1 MIHPVRNHP
10 RLTLAATA
18 AGCAAVV
25 AAPLVLAQHGYITLL
40 PGAQGTGY
48 ALLDRPPPADD
59 PHVARPRDPAA
70 EPGRPA
76 ATDGLRLLGVDPAGR
91 SYLLTRG
98 EGTVC
103 LHVQAGGADLR
114 VACGDRATVRERG
127 LWVRFDQAGATWLA
141 ILTPD
146 TLAGAEVDA
155 GAEPAWRSSNV
166 TLLRS
171 EAGARERVAFH
182 GKAGRSLVVV
192 ASEGA

>member
-48 ALLDRPPPADD
+48 ALLDRPPAADD
-59 PHVARPRDPAA
+59 PHVARPRDPAV

-103 LHVQAGGADLR
+103 LHVQAGSAPASTSAPASVSGVRIASH
-114 VACGDRATVRERG
+114 VA
-127 LWVRFDQAGATWLA
+127 
-141 ILTPD
+141 
-146 TLAGAEVDA
+146 
-155 GAEPAWRSSNV
+155 PAWRSSNV

-182 GKAGRSLVVV
+182 RQAGRSLVVV